1 MTASVQV
8 AGETLTLHAERAVT
22 WERAR
27 TLLVADPHFGK
38 AAAFR
43 AGGIPVPH
51 GTTLAAVD
59 RLDAL
64 LQDTR
69 PARVIFLGDFLHAR
83 EGRSARTLDRLHE
96 FRARWQDTEMLL
108 VRGNHDRKAG
118 DPPPTLDIQC
128 VDAPL
133 VEAPF
138 VFLHEPAASPHGYS
152 LAGHIHPGARLYGP
166 GGMHERLACFWFG
179 AHCGVLPAFG
189 EFTGLATVSPQPED
203 RIYCVAG
210 GEVIAVNAVEE

>member
-1 MTASVQV
+1 MSITVQV
-8 AGETLTLHAERAVT
+8 AGETLTLHADRAVS
-22 WERAR
+22 WARAR
-27 TLLVADPHFGK
+27 SLLVADPHFGK

-64 LQDTR
+64 LQRTQ

-83 EGRSARTLDRLHE
+83 EGRSPGTLDRLHE
-96 FRARWQDTEMLL
+96 FRARWAHTEMLL
-108 VRGNHDRKAG
+108 VRGNHDRRAG
-118 DPPPTLDIQC
+118 DPPTTLAIEC

-133 VEAPF
+133 IEAPF
-138 VFLHEPAASPHGYS
+138 AFLHEPAESPHGYA

-166 GGMHERLACFWFG
+166 GGLRERLACFWFG
-179 AHCGVLPAFG
+179 ARCGVLPAFG
-189 EFTGLATVSPQPED
+189 EFTGLAMVRAQPED
-203 RIYCVAG
+203 RVYCIAE
-210 GEVIAVNAVEE
+210 GEVIAVDTVEE